1 MFLLIYSI
9 KDERSFVEVQNM
21 YEYVKMISSK
31 AYFVLIG
38 NKIDLAHL
46 RTVSIE
52 QGQNLADKY
61 NCPFYEL
68 SVAEG
73 YHETKQVFNDIVKYI
88 LKRKSLE
95 ESPVIKKRTGSYSS
109 VLKGFDK
116 QSKLSRNK
124 DEKAEYILL

>member
-1 MFLLIYSI
+1 MLIYSI
-9 KDERSFVEVQNM
+9 KDERSFVEVQNI
-21 YEYVKMISSK
+21 YNYVKLISNK

-46 RTVSIE
+46 RTVSTE

-73 YHETKQVFNDIVKYI
+73 YQETKQVFNDIIKYI
-88 LKRKSLE
+88 LRRKSHE

-109 VLKGFDK
+109 VLRGFDK
-116 QSKLSRNK
+116 QIKLSRNK
-124 DEKAEYILL
+124 DEKAEYILI